1 MELKKKSIKKRHK
14 KWHEL
19 ARLTH
24 QTYDLGYE
32 IGITSKK
39 KKSKST
45 RVNLSNLRPG
55 PWDWDKLIER
65 KLNQAI
71 KYSSQSILKLNDEIE
86 KKINL

>member
-1 MELKKKSIKKRHK
+1 MMELKKKSIKKRHK

-39 KKSKST
+39 K
-45 RVNLSNLRPG
+45 N
-55 PWDWDKLIER
+55 
-65 KLNQAI
+65 LNQLELTYQI
-71 KYSSQSILKLNDEIE
+71 YDPGHETEI
-86 KKINL
+86 NS